1 MHIPVLL
8 KEVIEGL
15 NPKEGQNYIDCTL
28 GEGGHSLEILKKI
41 LPSGKLLGI
50 DFDSRNISL
59 SKELFNNSGIK
70 EDNYTLVNDNFKNLN
85 EIVEQNKFE
94 NISGIL
100 FDLGLNS
107 YFLDESKRG
116 FSFRFDEFLDM
127 RFDPKTSLTAH
138 DIVNKFP
145 RTELENILLDLG
157 EETFYKQI
165 AAEIIKTRKNQ
176 EIKTTYDLNEIIYK
190 STPRWYK
197 HRKIHPS
204 TKTFMALRIYVN
216 QELENLKTAI
226 ESACDIVSCHGRIA
240 IISFHSLEDR
250 IVKTYFKE
258 LVDKKEFKHI
268 NKKVIA
274 PKWSE
279 IKQNKRSRSAKLR
292 IIEKLI

>member
-8 KEVIEGL
+8 KEIIEGF
-15 NPKEGQNYIDCTL
+15 NPKENQNYIDCTL

-41 LPSGKLLGI
+41 LPNGKLLGI
-50 DFDSRNISL
+50 DFDLRNINL
-59 SKELFNNSGIK
+59 VKNLFNKSGLK
-70 EDNYTLVNDNFKNLN
+70 ENNYMLVNDNFSNLSQ
-85 EIVEQNKFE
+85 IVKQKKFE

-116 FSFRFDEFLDM
+116 FSFRFNEFLDM
-127 RFDPKTSLTAH
+127 RFDPKTSLTAY
-138 DIVNKFP
+138 DIVNTFSK
-145 RTELENILLDLG
+145 TELENILLNLG

-165 AAEIIKTRKNQ
+165 VDEIIKTRKIK

-190 STPRWYK
+190 VTPRWYK

-204 TKTFMALRIYVN
+204 TKTFMALRIYAN

-226 ESACDIVSCHGRIA
+226 KSACDLVSLHGKIA

-250 IVKTYFKE
+250 IVKIYFKE
-258 LVDKKEFKHI
+258 LVNKKEFKYV
-268 NKKVIA
+268 NKKVII
-274 PKWSE
+274 PKWNE
-279 IKQNKRSRSAKLR
+279 IKKNKRSRSAKLR
-292 IIEKLI
+292 IIEKII

>member
-8 KEVIEGL
+8 KEIIEGFD
-15 NPKEGQNYIDCTL
+15 PKENQNYIDCTL
-28 GEGGHSLEILKKI
+28 GEGGHSLEILKRI
-41 LPSGKLLGI
+41 LPNGKLLGI
-50 DFDSRNISL
+50 DFDSRNIDL
-59 SKELFNNSGIK
+59 VKTLFNESELK
-70 EDNYTLVNDNFKNLN
+70 EDNYILVNDNFKNLSQ
-85 EIVEQNKFE
+85 IVKQNKFE

-116 FSFRFDEFLDM
+116 FSFRFNEYLDM
-127 RFDPKTSLTAH
+127 RFDPKTSLTAY
-138 DIVNKFP
+138 DIVNTFP
-145 RTELENILLDLG
+145 KTELENILLNLG

-165 AAEIIKTRKNQ
+165 IDEIIKTRKIK
-176 EIKTTYDLNEIIYK
+176 EIKTTYDLNEVIYK
-190 STPRWYK
+190 ATPRWYK

-226 ESACDIVSCHGRIA
+226 ESACNLVSLHGRIA

-258 LVDKKEFKHI
+258 LVNNKEFKYV
-268 NKKVIA
+268 NKKVII
-274 PKWSE
+274 PKWNE

-292 IIEKLI
+292 IIEKII